1 MFYKA
6 LRIRLIE
13 EKVIEIYPTDLIQS
27 PVHLSIGQEQI
38 AVGLCQNLSSNDWV
52 FINYRSHAFYLAKN
66 GDLRGFFCELMGR
79 ANGVCGGKGGSM
91 HLADP
96 EKGIMGASAVV
107 GSTISHAVGAAFA
120 EKIKNENRIFV
131 SVFGDGA
138 TEQGSLHESLNLAAL
153 WKVPVVFLCEDND
166 LAVHSSKVE
175 RQAYVL
181 EDLVN
186 AYNIPYFYESSG
198 FDFEKVFSLF
208 NSAINLVR
216 KTKAPVFVHVK
227 TARYKEHVGPGED
240 FDFGFRKKS
249 ELSDWFKRDPLLH
262 DQKLISE
269 YSSKIKK
276 EIEDAVN
283 FAINS
288 PFPSHE
294 ELFTHV

>member
-13 EKVIEIYPTDLIQS
+13 EKIIEIYPTDLIQS

-38 AVGLCQNLSSNDWV
+38 AVGLCQNLSIDDWV
-52 FINYRSHAFYLAKN
+52 FINYRSHAFYLAKG

-79 ANGVCGGKGGSM
+79 SNGVCAGKGGSM
-91 HLADP
+91 HLANR

-120 EKIKNENRIFV
+120 EKIKNKNRIFV

-166 LAVHSSKVE
+166 LAVHSPKIE
-175 RQAYVL
+175 RQAFNL
-181 EDLVN
+181 ENLVK
-186 AYNIPYFYESSG
+186 AYEIPYFFDSNG
-198 FDFEKVFSLF
+198 FDLGNVYNLF
-208 NSAINLVR
+208 KSAIKLTR
-216 KTKAPVFVHVK
+216 KTKGPVFVHVK

-240 FDFGFRKKS
+240 FDFGYRSQS
-249 ELSDWFKRDPLLH
+249 ELTNWLKNDPLINDH
-262 DQKLISE
+262 KLISE
-269 YSSKIKK
+269 YSDIINK
-276 EIEDAVN
+276 EIEDAVE

-288 PFPSHE
+288 PFPGNE